1 MASEIAKAYV
11 QLVPSAKGFG
21 SGIKSAIGG
30 DVSTAGTDAGASFGG
45 SMISKLKGV
54 LVAAGI
60 GTIVKETIEAGAN
73 LQQSFGGLDTLY
85 EDASEAAKQY
95 AREAASAGISMNDY
109 AEQAVSF
116 GAALKSAFGGDTQA
130 AAEAANQ
137 AILDMAD
144 NSAKMG
150 TSIDSIQNAYQGF
163 AKGNFTML
171 DNLKLGYG
179 GTKTEMERLLKDAEK
194 LHEEATGEVTH
205 YDIDNLGDVYSAIHD
220 VQTEL
225 GLTGV
230 AADEAKTTFTG
241 SMQAMKSTVTNL
253 MADITTGASPDVI
266 LEDLASLFESV
277 KTFVFDNLGA
287 MVMDIIAALPTLIGG
302 IADFL
307 ATEIPTMTEELFTQF
322 GTIADK
328 IPEIISDLIPKL
340 LSVFDGLRQSSS
352 TLISVGLDMILNL
365 VQGLMQALPSL
376 IEAIPQIIM
385 GLVQTFVD
393 NFPKIIETGIQLIT
407 SLLTGL
413 LNALPALIEGMG
425 QILVMLVDLIIHT
438 DWLEIG
444 KGIIVTLADGVVA
457 LKENIPQT
465 LKNIMTA
472 AINTIKKIDW
482 KAVGHAIINGIVNG
496 LKALGHLIKDYLL
509 ELASSALDSIKE
521 FFGIKSPSR
530 VMRDQVG
537 KMIPAGMAIGI
548 KMNSDDA
555 IKAAKDMSAEV
566 LEEAKVDIGDFGP
579 VKDEPTP
586 APTTNFTQNLYV
598 TTTDNSPDEIARKT
612 RQESRWGLM
621 TGGELG

>member
-30 DVSTAGTDAGASFGG
+30 DVTSAGESAGASFGG
-45 SMISKLKGV
+45 SMVSKLKGV
-54 LVAAGI
+54 IVAAGI
-60 GTIVKETIEAGAN
+60 GTIVKETLEAGGA

-116 GAALKSAFGGDTQA
+116 GAALKSAFGGDTAA

-150 TSIDSIQNAYQGF
+150 TAIDSIQNAYQGF
-163 AKGNFTML
+163 AKGNYTML

-179 GTKTEMERLLKDAEK
+179 GTKTEMERLLADAEK

-230 AADEAKTTFTG
+230 AADEAKSTFTG
-241 SMQAMKSTVTNL
+241 SMQAMKATVTNL
-253 MADITTGASPDVI
+253 MADISTGASPEVI
-266 LEDLASLFESV
+266 MEDLGSLFESV
-277 KTFVFDNLGA
+277 KTFVFDNLGT
-287 MVMDIIAALPTLIGG
+287 MVMNIIESLPTMIEGITDVLLTEVPTMAENLFNQIAALGERIPELLAGFLPKILSFVDTLKGSSGSFLEAGMNMLTSLVQGILQSLPEIIAA
-302 IADFL
+302 
-307 ATEIPTMTEELFTQF
+307 
-322 GTIADK
+322 
-328 IPEIISDLIPKL
+328 
-340 LSVFDGLRQSSS
+340 V
-352 TLISVGLDMILNL
+352 
-365 VQGLMQALPSL
+365 
-376 IEAIPQIIM
+376 PQIIM
-385 GLVQTFVD
+385 GF
-393 NFPKIIETGIQLIT
+393 IETIISQLPTIIQTGWQLIQT
-407 SLLTGL
+407 LIVGL
-413 LNALPALIEGMG
+413 IEAVPALIESMG
-425 QILVMLVDLIIHT
+425 QIVGMLIDLVINT
-438 DWLEIG
+438 DWLSVGKNIITFIG
-444 KGIIVTLADGVVA
+444 NGITFLASTIPTL
-457 LKENIPQT
+457 
-465 LKNIMTA
+465 LKNIMTGTINA
-472 AINTIKKIDW
+472 IKAINW
-482 KAVGHAIINGIVNG
+482 ANVGHAIINGIVAG
-496 LKALGHLIKDYLL
+496 LKALGHLIKDFLL
-509 ELASSALDSIKE
+509 ELASNALDSIKE

-548 KMNSDDA
+548 EMNADA
-555 IKAAKDMSAEV
+555 VTDATKKMSAEV
-566 LEEAKVDIGDFGP
+566 LEEAKVDISKFDPGT
-579 VKDEPTP
+579 DEKKPEGSVIYNQTV
-586 APTTNFTQNLYV
+586 NV

-612 RQESRWGLM
+612 RLESRWGLM
-621 TGGELG
+621 TGGALG

>member
-205 YDIDNLGDVYSAIHD
+205 YDINNLGDVYSAIHD

-241 SMQAMKSTVTNL
+241 SMQAMKATVTNL
-253 MADITTGASPDVI
+253 MADITTGASPEVI
-266 LEDLASLFESV
+266 LEDLANLFESV
-277 KTFVFDNLGA
+277 KTFVFDNLGS
-287 MVMDIIAALPTLIGG
+287 MVMDIINALPTLLSG

-307 ATEIPTMTEELFTQF
+307 STEIPTMTEELLTQI
-322 GTIADK
+322 GSLAEK
-328 IPEIISDLIPKL
+328 IPEIIAELLPKL
-340 LSVFDGLRQSSS
+340 LSVFDGLRGSTN
-352 TLISVGLDMILNL
+352 TLIDIGLEMILNL

-385 GLVQTFVD
+385 GLVQTFVE
-393 NFPKIIETGIQLIT
+393 NFPKIIETGIQLI
-407 SLLTGL
+407 SSIQIGL
-413 LNALPALIEGMG
+413 LNALPSLLEGMG

-438 DWLEIG
+438 DWIGIG
-444 KGIIVTLADGVVA
+444 KDIIVALANGVKA
-457 LKENIPQT
+457 LQENIPKVLKSIMNT
-465 LKNIMTA
+465 AITTIKNI
-472 AINTIKKIDW
+472 NW

-555 IKAAKDMSAEV
+555 IEAAKDMSAEV
-566 LEEAKVDIGDFGP
+566 LEEAKVDIDDFGP

-598 TTTDNSPDEIARKT
+598 TTTDNSPDEIARKS